1 MAGSRGKKGGKAGF
15 ENPYCG
21 SSVICNDIIRRSIRI
36 FNGPQ
41 PLRFPLPHKGGCLS
55 FACKAE
61 STFRLGRTED
71 FELDVGSVYSFQM
84 CLRDILFFILLH
96 DKFLQFDWRRAEV
109 FQLNMKYLHVKIT
122 NLLWEV
128 VYRKCSN

>member
-1 MAGSRGKKGGKAGF
+1 MAGSGRRKGGKAGF

-21 SSVICNDIIRRSIRI
+21 SSVICNDIIWRSNRN

-41 PLRFPLPHKGGCLS
+41 PLRFPLPHKGGSLS

-61 STFRLGRTED
+61 STFRFGRTED
-71 FELDVGSVYSFQM
+71 FELDVRSVYSFQ
-84 CLRDILFFILLH
+84 CLRDILLIFILLH

-109 FQLNMKYLHVKIT
+109 FQLNMKYLQVKIT